1 MTEACNNVPSF
12 HLVNIAQ
19 HPKNSKVPLCLM
31 EILYHILILDWS
43 SRCVLIEVRETP
55 QIKIKFRSILFSK
68 NLPSS
73 SKNVRFVTSSGD
85 FNEQPFVDSFLS
97 FLQWTTY
104 DSRQFRLTQTMFLLP
119 YSLAVTFAPP
129 PASWLFLLESPNRTR
144 GTIYM
149 ISTAVW
155 KNSL

>member
-1 MTEACNNVPSF
+1 
-12 HLVNIAQ
+12 
-19 HPKNSKVPLCLM
+19 M
-31 EILYHILILDWS
+31 EIFYHILILDWS

-129 PASWLFLLESPNRTR
+129 RLLDSFFWNLPIAPEARF
-144 GTIYM
+144 I
-149 ISTAVW
+149 
-155 KNSL
+155 